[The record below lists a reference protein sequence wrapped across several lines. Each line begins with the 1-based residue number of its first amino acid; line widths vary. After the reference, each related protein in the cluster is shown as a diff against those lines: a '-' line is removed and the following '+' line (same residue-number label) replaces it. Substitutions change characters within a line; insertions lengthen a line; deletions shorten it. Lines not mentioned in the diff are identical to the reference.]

1 MRAYLQSKLAN
12 VLFTRALARRI
23 DPLQVTAN
31 ALHPGTVRTGL
42 GMDGDVKGFTG
53 VGARIVRPFLISS
66 ARDAR
71 ISIYLASDPSLEGR
85 TDGFWVRRRPR
96 RMSRAARDDGIADR
110 LWAESERLQA
120 SVGFPVEP
128 TAFAVTNRSRT
139 GTPARG

>member
-66 ARDAR
+66 ARGAR
-71 ISIYLASDPSLEGR
+71 TSIYLASDPSPEGR
-85 TDGFWVRRRPR
+85 TGGFWVRRRPR
-96 RMSRAARDDGIADR
+96 RMSRAARDDGSADR
-110 LWAESERLQA
+110 LWDESERLLA

-128 TAFAVTNRSRT
+128 TAYAVTNPSRP